1 VPLLSQC
8 DETKPECNRCTRVGK
23 LCPGYRGESEIAF
36 RFVKIRESDSSAT
49 SSSRSSPDRQF
60 SRRKALNQAGS
71 IFLIRAENN
80 GALALPGFESST
92 DDDSSSTISQWA
104 RESSSGYLEPPI
116 FQPLLQPWTQLALP
130 LFINLFTTSPGRDS
144 KQGLLTFLPK
154 LYQKSEPDSPLRLAV
169 SAATDANAV
178 RKLTDLDAILQA
190 RRTHVKALVAVQKA
204 IEDPQRATKDTTLC
218 SLFILT
224 LFEVSGLCRRP
235 TGLANTCQ
243 YISGDTMIAHGS
255 HIAGYEALLDLR
267 SRTTDSESQEYALD
281 LAVATQI
288 VSLSSFTPLRLV
300 H

>member
-1 VPLLSQC
+1 M
-8 DETKPECNRCTRVGK
+8 
-23 LCPGYRGESEIAF
+23 
-36 RFVKIRESDSSAT
+36 
-49 SSSRSSPDRQF
+49 
-60 SRRKALNQAGS
+60 
-71 IFLIRAENN
+71 
-80 GALALPGFESST
+80 ALPGFDSGT
-92 DDDSSSTISQWA
+92 DDGSSSTCSRRG
-104 RESSSGYLEPPI
+104 RESSSGYETPI
-116 FQPLLQPWTQLALP
+116 FQPLLQPWTHLALP

-154 LYQKSEPDSPLRLAV
+154 LYQKSPPDSPLHLAV

-178 RKLTDLDAILQA
+178 RKLTDLEAIFQA

-204 IEDPQRATKDTTLC
+204 IDDPQTATKDTTLC

-235 TGLANTCQ
+235 TSLPNNCQ
-243 YISGDTMIAHGS
+243 YISGDTMVAHGS

-267 SRTTDSESQEYALD
+267 SRSTDDESREYALD

-288 VSLSSFTPLRLV
+288 VSIFHFTPFRLV